1 MLVYPGQSEEG
12 MGRGGERPVHMGLVG
27 HARILAFTRG
37 SHRKILVK
45 KKKDFHLEG
54 PPWLL

>member
-1 MLVYPGQSEEG
+1 

-45 KKKDFHLEG
+45 KKKRLPFRRTSMAAVENR
-54 PPWLL
+54 P